1 MDPAYRTMTLDLT
14 LVTNGNLV
22 ASEISEDPQGYA
34 DPEI

>member
-14 LVTNGNLV
+14 LVTNGYLV
-22 ASEISEDPQGYA
+22 AGEISKDSQGYA